1 MSNAV
6 LFEFDVSRTP
16 AEPPLQFR
24 VLLDNNVVYELDA
37 DADHVKIAIDD
48 DGTAK
53 THVIVFELAN
63 KQPHHTSINQQQEIV
78 EDAVVTVKNITVDS
92 ISIDQIFSEKSQYQH
107 NYNGN
112 GDAVT
117 DRFYGVMGCNGAV
130 SMPFTAPVYLWLLEN
145 I

>member
-37 DADHVKIAIDD
+37 DADRVKIAIED

>member
-6 LFEFDVSRTP
+6 LFEFDVSRTA

-24 VLLDNNVVYELDA
+24 VLLDGNVVYELDA

-48 DGTAK
+48 DGTTR
-53 THVIVFELAN
+53 THNMVLEMSN

-78 EDAVVTVKNITVDS
+78 EDAVITVKNITVDS
-92 ISIDQIFSEKSQYQH
+92 INIDQIFSEKSHYQH

-112 GDAVT
+112 GNAVT
-117 DRFYGVMGCNGAV
+117 DCFYGVMGCNGQV
-130 SMPFTAPVYLWLLEN
+130 RMQFTAPVYLWLLEN